1 MHVFISIFLF
11 FVNISNILIFRS
23 KFIFWF
29 PIFILEII
37 FIGLIFKWLFWIYF
51 QLFNILDKFRV
62 IVFSITLI
70 NLFSIL
76 LIIRLLFFYWC
87 CLIRF
92 LLFFLILVFFLF
104 LAITL
109 ILFIFII
116 AIFLDT
122 IYLIA
127 FIILYFQNF
136 LFLCF
141 HVRIL
146 LVQTFLFIL
155 FNLLTSFPLFLL
167 FCHLF

>member
-1 MHVFISIFLF
+1 MCLL
-11 FVNISNILIFRS
+11 NICNILIFRS
-23 KFIFWF
+23 MFIFWF
-29 PIFILEII
+29 PILILEIV
-37 FIGLIFKWLFWIYF
+37 FIGFILKWQFWIYF
-51 QLFNILDKFRV
+51 QLFNILDKSWV

-76 LIIRLLFFYWC
+76 LIIKLLFFYWC

-109 ILFIFII
+109 ILFIFSI

-122 IYLIA
+122 IYLVA
-127 FIILYFQNF
+127 FIILYFHNF
-136 LFLCF
+136 LFLRF
-141 HVRIL
+141 HVRIF
-146 LVQTFLFIL
+146 LVQTFIFIL
-155 FNLLTSFPLFLL
+155 FILLTSFPLFLL